1 MTRLDIL
8 GALAGLDSVD
18 AERLQGHRPDVVEA
32 AEASL
37 HALFDVG
44 ADDEAPGLPRALRLL
59 FAARAASVDGAPELA
74 DFFLELL
81 DEEREDTDA
90 ADASE
95 SPGIDDARALAIGG
109 VDSAAGRAG
118 TRRLR
123 AALRHVDLLVQ
134 RPAAATSDDL
144 DALSA
149 AGWSVTET
157 VVLSQ
162 IASFVT
168 YQTRVIVGLR
178 ALQEA
183 RA

>member
-1 MTRLDIL
+1 MTRPDTLS
-8 GALAGLDSVD
+8 ALAGLD
-18 AERLQGHRPDVVEA
+18 AEAAARLQGRRPEATDA

-44 ADDEAPGLPRALRLL
+44 DDDEAAGLPRYLRLL
-59 FAARAASVDGAPELA
+59 FAARAARVDGAHELA
-74 DFFLELL
+74 EFYLELI
-81 DEEREDTDA
+81 DEERDGEAGTF
-90 ADASE
+90 S
-95 SPGIDDARALAIGG
+95 IDDAHALVIGG
-109 VDSAAGRAG
+109 VESAAGRPSP
-118 TRRLR
+118 RRIR

-144 DALSA
+144 DALST

-162 IASFVT
+162 IVSFVT
-168 YQTRVIVGLR
+168 YQTRVVAGLR
-178 ALQEA
+178 VLQEA